1 MKIGFIG
8 SGQITKAVVEGIIDS
23 KLKIT
28 KIYISKRNKIISRNL
43 EAKNKKIIILNDNQN
58 IIDKSSWIFLAVTP
72 NVGNK
77 ILNQLRFHKNK
88 TIISFISTINMTQL
102 KKITGLKKNI
112 VRAIPL
118 PPISIRK
125 GPIPIYPVNK
135 KIKKF
140 FDKLG
145 TTVEINNENLSLNF
159 WATSAMMAPFYE
171 ILYSLSNWLVKKGI
185 KKDNAQ
191 KYISSL
197 FHALAEDALQHKKDL
212 KKLVKQSQ
220 TPGGLNE
227 QAVNDLRK
235 AGFYSLLE
243 KTSNKIIKRLKKS
256 QSNKF

>member
-8 SGQITKAVVEGIIDS
+8 SGQITKAVIEGIIKS

-28 KIYISKRNKIISRNL
+28 KIYISKRNKKISRNL
-43 EAKNKKIIILNDNQN
+43 KAKSKRIIILKDNQD

-72 NVGNK
+72 DVGNK
-77 ILNQLRFHKNK
+77 ILYKLKFYKNK
-88 TIISFISTINMTQL
+88 MIISFISTINMTQL

-112 VRAIPL
+112 VRVIPL
-118 PPISIRK
+118 PPIALCK
-125 GPIPIYPVNK
+125 GPVPIYPPNTKV
-135 KIKKF
+135 KKF

-145 TTVEINNENLSLNF
+145 TTVQINNENLSLNF
-159 WATSAMMAPFYE
+159 WTTSAMMAPFYE
-171 ILYSLSNWLVKKGI
+171 ILYTLSNWLVKNGI

-191 KYISSL
+191 KYISYL
-197 FHALAEDALQHKKDL
+197 FNALSEDALKYKKNL

-235 AGFYSLLE
+235 AGFYNLLE

-256 QSNKF
+256 QFN

>member
-8 SGQITKAVVEGIIDS
+8 SGQITKAVIEGIINS
-23 KLKIT
+23 KLKIA
-28 KIYISKRNKIISRNL
+28 KIYISKRNKKISRNL
-43 EAKNKKIIILNDNQN
+43 KAKSKRIIILKDNQE

-72 NVGNK
+72 DVGNK
-77 ILNQLRFHKNK
+77 ILYKLKFYKNK
-88 TIISFISTINMTQL
+88 MIISFISTINMTQL

-112 VRAIPL
+112 VRVIPL
-118 PPISIRK
+118 PPIALCK
-125 GPIPIYPVNK
+125 GPVPIYPPNTKV
-135 KIKKF
+135 KKF

-145 TTVEINNENLSLNF
+145 TTVQINNENLSLNF
-159 WATSAMMAPFYE
+159 WTTSAMMAPFYE
-171 ILYSLSNWLVKKGI
+171 ILYTLSNWLVKNGI

-197 FHALAEDALQHKKDL
+197 FHALSEDALKYKKNL

-235 AGFYSLLE
+235 AGFYNLLE

-256 QSNKF
+256 QFN

>member
-8 SGQITKAVVEGIIDS
+8 SGQITKAVIEGIIKS

-28 KIYISKRNKIISRNL
+28 KIYISKRNKKISRNL
-43 EAKNKKIIILNDNQN
+43 KAKSKRIIILKDNQE

-72 NVGNK
+72 DVGNK
-77 ILNQLRFHKNK
+77 ILYKLKFYKNK
-88 TIISFISTINMTQL
+88 MIISFISTINMTQL

-112 VRAIPL
+112 VRVIPL
-118 PPISIRK
+118 PPIALCK
-125 GPIPIYPVNK
+125 GPVPIYPPNTKV
-135 KIKKF
+135 KKF

-145 TTVEINNENLSLNF
+145 TTVQINNENLSLNF
-159 WATSAMMAPFYE
+159 WTTSAMMAPFYE
-171 ILYSLSNWLVKKGI
+171 ILYTLSNWLVKNGI

-197 FHALAEDALQHKKDL
+197 FYALSEDALKYKKNL

-235 AGFYSLLE
+235 AGFYNLLE

-256 QSNKF
+256 QFN

>member
-8 SGQITKAVVEGIIDS
+8 SGQITKAVIEGIINS

-28 KIYISKRNKIISRNL
+28 KIYISKRNKKVSRNL
-43 EAKNKKIIILNDNQN
+43 KAKSKKIIILEDNQD

-72 NVGNK
+72 DVGNK
-77 ILNQLRFHKNK
+77 ILYKLKFYKNK
-88 TIISFISTINMTQL
+88 IIISFISTINMTQL

-118 PPISIRK
+118 PHIALCK
-125 GPIPIYPVNK
+125 GPIPIYPPNIKV
-135 KIKKF
+135 KKF

-145 TTVEINNENLSLNF
+145 TTVQINSENLSLNF
-159 WATSAMMAPFYE
+159 WTTSAMMAPFYE
-171 ILYSLSNWLVKKGI
+171 ILYTLSNWLVKNGI

-197 FHALAEDALQHKKDL
+197 FYALSEDSLKYKKNL

-235 AGFYSLLE
+235 AGFYNLLE

-256 QSNKF
+256 QFN

>member
-8 SGQITKAVVEGIIDS
+8 SGQITKAVIEGIINS
-23 KLKIT
+23 KLKIA
-28 KIYISKRNKIISRNL
+28 KIYISKRNKKISRNL
-43 EAKNKKIIILNDNQN
+43 KAKSKRIIILKDNQE

-72 NVGNK
+72 DVGNK
-77 ILNQLRFHKNK
+77 ILYKLKFYKNK
-88 TIISFISTINMTQL
+88 MIISFISTINMTQL

-112 VRAIPL
+112 VRVIPL
-118 PPISIRK
+118 PPIALCK
-125 GPIPIYPVNK
+125 GPVPIYPPNTKV
-135 KIKKF
+135 KKF

-145 TTVEINNENLSLNF
+145 TTVQINNENLSLNF
-159 WATSAMMAPFYE
+159 WTTSAMMAPFYE
-171 ILYSLSNWLVKKGI
+171 ILYTLSNWLVKNGI

-191 KYISSL
+191 KYISYL
-197 FHALAEDALQHKKDL
+197 FNALSEDALKYKKNL

-235 AGFYSLLE
+235 AGFYNLLE

-256 QSNKF
+256 QFN